1 MQVRDVFS
9 LGRLGGSRGVLGGR
23 SGRRGGWVLSLG
35 KLGAGQQ
42 SYYLEAV
49 ARGVEDYY
57 GGRGEVAGRGLARA
71 RRHSRW
77 RASLTATALRRCWK
91 AGTRIPVSRW
101 AGSGRIMSRGS
112 I

>member
-9 LGRLGGSRGVLGGR
+9 RGLLGGSDGVAEGWVAFAGGGR
-23 SGRRGGWVLSLG
+23 VLSLG

-57 GGRGEVAGRGLARA
+57 GGRGEVAGRWVGAGAETLALFG
-71 RRHSRW
+71 RR
-77 RASLTATALRRCWK
+77 
-91 AGTRIPVSRW
+91 
-101 AGSGRIMSRGS
+101 
-112 I
+112 